1 MNRQDITTPIARVAA
16 KRSLLAIVILVLTSA
31 CVKSIVDED
40 WQSSSGEYG
49 DLQSPNATLQI
60 RTRASGD
67 EATISSPVQVYV
79 FQGDECKAV
88 QTIGDEGQTLNIELT
103 EGTYSVYAVG
113 GASATD
119 YELPTKDEAT
129 ITTAVTLKDGKTLT
143 GLMAAKANVTL
154 VDGGTN
160 TVTLG
165 LERKV
170 MLLQDITINKVPT
183 AATAVSVTIS
193 PLWENVTIGGTYSG
207 TNGNNTITLTKQADG
222 RTWKSSAN
230 AYFLPP
236 SDSPASISVN
246 ITISGT
252 TKSYTY
258 STAEELEAGYKI
270 NIEGTYTEAVG
281 VSLTGTITGA
291 TWLGERTITFNFDE
305 SGATADGD
313 DSGSGD
319 NNDNSD
325 NNDNNNSGGNNDSSD
340 NIPAVGSIYQ
350 TCYVLSVTDNGD
362 NADVTL
368 VSPNE
373 VTMGRNYAAVT
384 SGIYDADTK
393 AAAVAAAVDAKI
405 AEADVDAVSDWR
417 LPMATELNA
426 IYAAIEDINAAFDT
440 DVNPAGN
447 YLYTTAAGAIYY
459 RTLSID
465 SEGNEGFGANAR
477 VRPVVTV
484 TIAKE

>member
-1 MNRQDITTPIARVAA
+1 MKKIF
-16 KRSLLAIVILVLTSA
+16 LLAITATMLAGCSKETFEESMT
-31 CVKSIVDED
+31 
-40 WQSSSGEYG
+40 SGEPNSMLQVRTTRGAG
-49 DLQSPNATLQI
+49 D
-60 RTRASGD
+60 D
-67 EATISSPVQVYV
+67 ATISYPVQVYV
-79 FQGDECKAV
+79 FQGEDCKAV
-88 QTIGDEGQTLNIELT
+88 QTIGDEGQTLNIALV
-103 EGTYSVYAVG
+103 EGTYSVYAVS
-113 GASATD
+113 GASSTD
-119 YELPTKDEAT
+119 YTLPTKDEAT
-129 ITTAVTLKDGKTLT
+129 TTTAIALKDGKALT
-143 GLMAAKANVTL
+143 DLMAAKANVTL

-193 PLWENVTIGGTYSG
+193 PLWENLTVGSTYSG
-207 TNGNNTITLTKQADG
+207 TMGATTIALTKQSDN
-222 RTWKSSAN
+222 RTWTTTAN
-230 AYFLPP
+230 AYLLPP
-236 SDSPASISVN
+236 SDSPANISVN
-246 ITISGT
+246 ITIGG

-258 STAEELEAGYKI
+258 STSDELETGYKI
-270 NIEGTYTEAVG
+270 NIEGTYTESIG
-281 VSLTGTITGA
+281 VNLSGTITGG

-305 SGATADGD
+305 G
-313 DSGSGD
+313 
-319 NNDNSD
+319 NNDNPD
-325 NNDNNNSGGNNDSSD
+325 NNDNNNSGGNNDNSD

-350 TCYVLSVTDNGD
+350 TCYVLIVTDNGD

-368 VSPNE
+368 ISPNE

-384 SGIYDADTK
+384 SGIYDADGK

-417 LPMATELNA
+417 LPTATELNA
-426 IYAAIEDINAAFDT
+426 IYTAIDDINAAFDT
-440 DVNPAGN
+440 DLNPAGN

-459 RTLSID
+459 RALSID

-484 TIAKE
+484 TINKE

>member
-67 EATISSPVQVYV
+67 EATISYPVQVYV

-119 YELPTKDEAT
+119 YELPPKDEAT
-129 ITTAVTLKDGKTLT
+129 TTSAIVLKDGKALT
-143 GLMAAKANVTL
+143 DLMAAKANVTL

-170 MLLQDITINKVPT
+170 MLLQDITINNVPT

-246 ITISGT
+246 ITIGGT

-258 STAEELEAGYKI
+258 STSDELEAGYKI

-281 VSLTGTITGA
+281 VNLTGTITGA
-291 TWLGERTITFNFDE
+291 TWKGERTITFNFDE
-305 SGATADGD
+305 NGTT
-313 DSGSGD
+313 GSDD

-325 NNDNNNSGGNNDSSD
+325 NNDNNNSGSNNDNSD
-340 NIPAVGSIYQ
+340 NIPTVGSIYQ

-373 VTMGRNYAAVT
+373 VTMGRNYATVT
-384 SGIYDADTK
+384 LGIYDDDAK
-393 AAAVAAAVDAKI
+393 AAAVAAAVDTKI
-405 AEADVDAVSDWR
+405 AEADVDAISDWR
-417 LPMATELNA
+417 LPTATELNA

-484 TIAKE
+484 TIAKD